1 MIFAQKKNL
10 LLKVVISGS
19 LCLSGCMSNNSLL
32 SLDNQD
38 NIQNLSISRQK
49 QRISL
54 LQKKLQNAQKDLCDA
69 QELVSVLSKELQASR
84 LALIARQIE
93 NYEQQVEKAQS
104 FAQKNNLIK
113 FSQDQNLLF
122 IKERE
127 LLEEMMENGPSPES
141 SQAQIVLD
149 KVLRLITESQDI
161 ETRAF

>member
-1 MIFAQKKNL
+1 MIFAQKMKFF
-10 LLKVVISGS
+10 LKVVISWS
-19 LCLSGCMSNNSLL
+19 ICLTGCMSNSSLL

-38 NIQNLSISRQK
+38 NIQNLSVSRQK

-54 LQKKLQNAQKDLCDA
+54 LQKKLQNAQKDLFEA
-69 QELVSVLSKELQASR
+69 QELVSVLSKELQASQ

-93 NYEQQVEKAQS
+93 NYEQQVEKAQI
-104 FAQKNNLIK
+104 FAQKNNYTK
-113 FSQDQNLLF
+113 FSHDQNVLF

-161 ETRAF
+161 ETGTF